1 MHTLKTYRKD
11 KIMGEEH
18 VRMLHDFVN
27 QARGEETGESVST
40 LMNKMESMVGFLNH
54 IQQAITMMSTEL
66 SITRAQ
72 MNMIMRML
80 VSNGIFT
87 EEELNNRYEEEVAKP
102 IKKQFEQLQKEN
114 EEKMKVQE
122 AMKNDQDIR
131 NS

>member
-1 MHTLKTYRKD
+1 
-11 KIMGEEH
+11 MGEEH
-18 VRMLHDFVN
+18 VKMLHDFVN
-27 QARGEETGESVST
+27 QAKGKETGESVST

-66 SITRAQ
+66 AITRAQ

-87 EEELNNRYEEEVAKP
+87 EEEVNNKYEEEVAKP

-122 AMKNDQDIR
+122 AMKNDQETR